1 MSEDAVCPVSLTLLD
16 GFYPDPA
23 HILPSLARK
32 NIVNPSRVARL
43 RSAMSQQLDTRETRH
58 EKSRINVT
66 PAN

>member
-43 RSAMSQQLDTRETRH
+43 RSAMS
-58 EKSRINVT
+58 
-66 PAN
+66 